1 MSPHPS
7 HPPTP
12 STCLSPKSVGVQMY
26 ATTPKF
32 SVGAQDLK
40 TQALVIAQGLNTLNL
55 ATTPNL
61 HQPSILMYTLVFN
74 SCINMY

>member
-7 HPPTP
+7 HPPTT

-32 SVGAQDLK
+32 SVGVQDLK
-40 TQALVIAQGLNTLNL
+40 TQALVIAQQALV
-55 ATTPNL
+55 TTPNL
-61 HQPSILMYTLVFN
+61 STYSILMYTLVFN
-74 SCINMY
+74 YCINMY

>member
-7 HPPTP
+7 HPPTT

-32 SVGAQDLK
+32 SVGVQDLK
-40 TQALVIAQGLNTLNL
+40 TQALVIAQQALLT
-55 ATTPNL
+55 
-61 HQPSILMYTLVFN
+61 
-74 SCINMY
+74 